1 MILTMPTIALEK
13 EIATEALELGPR
25 VTLNDNITIKIQGPV
40 QFRLETEPAQKIE
53 LDPIPDLEFIRAKWR
68 KTYLTWPFYGGIL
81 VANTGDSFS
90 AKKDMRILV
99 TTDNTQGPR
108 DFRNLL

>member
-53 LDPIPDLEFIRAKWR
+53 LDPIPDLEFIRAKWG